1 MYIFVWHMNSFK
13 LVFAMVMY
21 LSWKSTQIFTN
32 KIFRK
37 SVDKYTCQVWALGG
51 QLHHH
56 SSHLRDGRGKQL
68 HDQGITLPKLV
79 MFRVDQVDLMM
90 LTKMAVLTI
99 VGAIEDVDKLDLVN
113 WRILTKLVV
122 LNKLALLGNF
132 TKVAANNSPEKNKK
146 TCLSHS
152 KRPALILNHN
162 LNSSGGKYTDFFI
175 FQLYAEHPVELKEL
189 NYV

>member
-21 LSWKSTQIFTN
+21 LSWKSTQICTN
-32 KIFRK
+32 KIFRNQTNIFVRFEL
-37 SVDKYTCQVWALGG
+37 SAGSYIIIPATFETGAASNFMIRVF
-51 QLHHH
+51 
-56 SSHLRDGRGKQL
+56 SF
-68 HDQGITLPKLV
+68 PKLV